1 MLMIGIRAQNYE
13 EKDVKM
19 SSKRAKKLVVGG
31 GGTALK
37 ELAESTKH
45 YTTI

>member
-1 MLMIGIRAQNYE
+1 MKKQNVE
-13 EKDVKM
+13 M
-19 SSKRAKKLVVGG
+19 SSKRAKKLVMGG

-37 ELAESTKH
+37 ELAEVTKH